1 MEPSCVRQ
9 DLIPGTSRLFAN
21 YLYDFERVSKFY
33 PAGAPEACRVAEAAR
48 SLAFPDERRAA
59 IVAAL
64 RAQNGD
70 SPALQKLAAAGT
82 VAVVTGQ
89 QVGLFSGPAYTVFK
103 ALTAVKLA
111 EYLEAQGI
119 AAVPIF
125 WLATE
130 DHDLAEVDHVW
141 VFNEKGEPAKVSS
154 SGLVA
159 TGGPV
164 GVTPLQD
171 LPLNEL
177 RTALGALPFTEE
189 VMAKVEAAYRE
200 GGTLGGAFATL
211 LKDLLNGFGLLY
223 LDPLAPD
230 VRELA
235 APLLTCVAERAPEL
249 VNALRERAKEL
260 EAAGYHA
267 QVLVEKDASLLFIL
281 SGNKRLSLR
290 LKDNKFVSRE
300 GDFSAQELGAMA
312 ERLSPNALLRPVMQ
326 DYLLPTVAYV
336 GGPAEIA
343 YLAQSSVL
351 YEALLGRMPVIYPR
365 NSYTLLDER
374 AVKLMTRNQLRLPDL
389 LEHQERVKGRLAAR
403 LIPQDL
409 NEEFEQLEQSV
420 KGSLTKLEA
429 DLQAFDPT
437 LYAAAHKSSAKIL
450 YQVQK
455 LQRKTARETLRRDQ
469 KASADAEYLMNLVFP
484 HKHLQER
491 LYSIVP
497 FLAKYGLDLP
507 QRLYAQVHLNCPD
520 HMLRT
525 F

>member
-1 MEPSCVRQ
+1 
-9 DLIPGTSRLFAN
+9 
-21 YLYDFERVSKFY
+21 
-33 PAGAPEACRVAEAAR
+33 
-48 SLAFPDERRAA
+48 
-59 IVAAL
+59 
-64 RAQNGD
+64 
-70 SPALQKLAAAGT
+70 
-82 VAVVTGQ
+82 
-89 QVGLFSGPAYTVFK
+89 
-103 ALTAVKLA
+103 
-111 EYLEAQGI
+111 
-119 AAVPIF
+119 
-125 WLATE
+125 
-130 DHDLAEVDHVW
+130 
-141 VFNEKGEPAKVSS
+141 
-154 SGLVA
+154 
-159 TGGPV
+159 
-164 GVTPLQD
+164 
-171 LPLNEL
+171 
-177 RTALGALPFTEE
+177 
-189 VMAKVEAAYRE
+189 
-200 GGTLGGAFATL
+200 
-211 LKDLLNGFGLLY
+211 
-223 LDPLAPD
+223 
-230 VRELA
+230 
-235 APLLTCVAERAPEL
+235 
-249 VNALRERAKEL
+249 
-260 EAAGYHA
+260 
-267 QVLVEKDASLLFIL
+267 
-281 SGNKRLSLR
+281 
-290 LKDNKFVSRE
+290 
-300 GDFSAQELGAMA
+300 
-312 ERLSPNALLRPVMQ
+312 
-326 DYLLPTVAYV
+326 
-336 GGPAEIA
+336 
-343 YLAQSSVL
+343 
-351 YEALLGRMPVIYPR
+351 MPVIYPR